1 MKLISDDLKLDDAQ
15 LDTAGQRA
23 MASAVKAL
31 DEDTLSLAWRSS
43 LSVKIAAAEQKKK
56 RRALSLRWLSYG
68 SIASVGAAAVFM
80 SMNIVGVKTVAPSS
94 APTSTFAYDLE
105 KVHDESLIVASVS
118 GAPLGTPESSPFG
131 DEYAY
136 PESLL

>member
-1 MKLISDDLKLDDAQ
+1 MKLFSDDLTIEDAQ
-15 LDTAGQRA
+15 LDTASQRA
-23 MASAVKAL
+23 IASAVKAL

-56 RRALSLRWLSYG
+56 RKTLSLRWLSYG
-68 SIASVGAAAVFM
+68 SLASVGATAVFL
-80 SMNIVGVKTVAPSS
+80 SMNFVDVKSVEPKPTSS
-94 APTSTFAYDLE
+94 STFAYDLE

-118 GAPLGTPESSPFG
+118 GAPLGTQESSPFG

-136 PESLL
+136 PDSLL